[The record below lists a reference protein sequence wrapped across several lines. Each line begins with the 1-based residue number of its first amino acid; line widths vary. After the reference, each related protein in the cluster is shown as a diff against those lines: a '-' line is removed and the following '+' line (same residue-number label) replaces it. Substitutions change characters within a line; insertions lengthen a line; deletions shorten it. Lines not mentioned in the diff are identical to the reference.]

1 MGCTRELIYNDYVQ
15 QLNEFFKTADYQPVF
30 NIGIAAAG
38 LAACAI
44 IVIALLHTL
53 HLLGTRTPLY
63 KKHKPAKGW
72 NRRFFSA
79 SGIMIIFLLMLMW
92 LLNVWSHKAAP
103 AH

>member
-53 HLLGTRTPLY
+53 HLLGARTPLY